1 MSPESMDLVFQA
13 LANDKRR
20 KLLDYIKEHPGCL
33 VKDVCKNFDVTRI
46 AVMKHLTVLEKAD
59 LLITDKRGRDKHLFI
74 NVVPIQMI
82 HARWTSE
89 YSALWAGRMLDIKFA
104 AEQKQ
109 QIENT
114 EVENTQIAKQRNEK

>member
-46 AVMKHLTVLEKAD
+46 AIMKHLTVLEKAD

-74 NVVPIQMI
+74 NAVPIQMI
-82 HARWTSE
+82 HSRWTTE
-89 YSALWAGRMLDIKFA
+89 YSALWSGRMLDIKFL

-109 QIENT
+109 QAENVQT
-114 EVENTQIAKQRNEK
+114 KKQRKN

>member
-46 AVMKHLTVLEKAD
+46 AIMKHLTVLEKAD

-74 NVVPIQMI
+74 NAVPIQMI
-82 HARWTSE
+82 HSRWTTE
-89 YSALWAGRMLDIKFA
+89 YSALWSGRMLDIKFL

-109 QIENT
+109 QAENVQTIE
-114 EVENTQIAKQRNEK
+114 QRKNK

>member
-1 MSPESMDLVFQA
+1 MTPESMDLVFQA
-13 LANDKRR
+13 LANEKRR
-20 KLLDYIKEHPGCL
+20 KLLDYIKEYPGCL

-46 AVMKHLTVLEKAD
+46 AIMKHLTVLEKAQ

-89 YSALWAGRMLDIKFA
+89 YSALWAGKMLDIKFM

-109 QIENT
+109 HIDDQKSAQNDHD
-114 EVENTQIAKQRNEK
+114 

>member
-1 MSPESMDLVFQA
+1 MTPESMDLVFQA
-13 LANDKRR
+13 LGNDKRR

-59 LLITDKRGRDKHLFI
+59 LLITDKRGRDKHLYI

-82 HARWTSE
+82 HARWTTD
-89 YSALWAGRMLDIKFA
+89 YSAMWAGRMLDIKVM

-109 QIENT
+109 QISE
-114 EVENTQIAKQRNEK
+114 QKSKQK

>member
-1 MSPESMDLVFQA
+1 MSPESMDAVFQA

-33 VKDVCKNFDVTRI
+33 VKDVCMEFDVTRI
-46 AVMKHLTVLEKAD
+46 AIMKHLTVLEKAE

-74 NVVPIQMI
+74 NVIPIQMI
-82 HARWTSE
+82 HSRWTTE
-89 YSALWAGRMLDIKFA
+89 YSALWAGRMLDIKFV

-109 QIENT
+109 AEC
-114 EVENTQIAKQRNEK
+114 EPKSKQK

>member
-20 KLLDYIKEHPGCL
+20 KLLDYIKQHPGCL

-74 NVVPIQMI
+74 NVVPIQLI

-89 YSALWAGRMLDIKFA
+89 YSAMWAGQMLDIKFM

-109 QIENT
+109 HIEDENQSTKQI
-114 EVENTQIAKQRNEK
+114 KK

>member
-1 MSPESMDLVFQA
+1 MTPESMDAVFHA

-20 KLLDYIKEHPGCL
+20 KLLDYVRANPGCL

-59 LLITDKRGRDKHLFI
+59 LLISDKQGRDRHLYI
-74 NVVPIQMI
+74 NIVPIQLI

-89 YSALWAGRMLDIKFA
+89 YSALWAGKMLDIKFA

-109 QIENT
+109 QVQERDKRQQND
-114 EVENTQIAKQRNEK
+114 NQ